1 MLRAGLQW
9 QAQEEEKC
17 KGCCVFEVSHRS
29 TPHALL
35 INVVHTK
42 RSFAHITEFLAI

>member
-35 INVVHTK
+35 INKDLGVPYII
-42 RSFAHITEFLAI
+42 SAPFPGG